1 MTSHIG
7 KIVSVAAGAP
17 ATFDKAGYEAL
28 TWLVV
33 ANPIVAPS
41 PGWETALIDVPNLTT
56 GITKGDKGASV
67 GRVTEM
73 AFEEKLADT
82 GQIALRGYA
91 APSYVSE
98 VSVKI
103 VDPTGTNTH
112 VYMTGIMSNL
122 ADNEATT
129 ESYKGFTVSFRQN
142 YDHVRTTPPTP

>member
-7 KIVSVAAGAP
+7 KIVSVAAGVP

-28 TWLVV
+28 TWVVV

-73 AFEEKLADT
+73 AFEEKLSDA
-82 GQIALRGYA
+82 GQTALRGYA
-91 APSYVSE
+91 APGYVSE
-98 VSVKI
+98 VSVK
-103 VDPTGTNTH
+103 VLEPTGTSPV
-112 VYMTGIMSNL
+112 VYMSGIMSNL
-122 ADNEATT
+122 MDNEATT
-129 ESYKGFTVSFRQN
+129 ETYKGFTVSFRQN
-142 YDHVRTTPPTP
+142 YDHVRTTAPS

>member
-7 KIVSVAAGAP
+7 KTVWVAAGAP

-28 TWLVV
+28 TWLMV

-73 AFEEKLADT
+73 AFEEVLADA

-98 VSVKI
+98 VSFKM

-112 VYMTGIMSNL
+112 VYMTGIASNL

-129 ESYKGFTVSFRQN
+129 ETYKGFTVSFRQN
-142 YDHVRTTPPTP
+142 YNHLRTTAPI